1 MTEPSAPVVVYWE
14 ETLLDLLARTAKFP
28 KSVRYTFSGR
38 IDNLG
43 LDIYEGLIE
52 ARYSREKKDLLGR
65 VNLNLEK
72 MRLLLRLSNQA
83 GYLDHRGF
91 EHVTRRLLEAGRMVG
106 GWRKEQSGR

>member
-1 MTEPSAPVVVYWE
+1 MAELGAPVVVYWE
-14 ETLLDLLARTAKFP
+14 ETLRDLLARTAKFP
-28 KSVRYTFSGR
+28 KNVRFTLSGR

-43 LDIYEGLIE
+43 LDVFEGLIE
-52 ARYSREKKDLLGR
+52 ARYSREKRELLQR

-72 MRLLLRLSNQA
+72 MRLLLRLSNEA

-91 EHVTRRLLEAGRMVG
+91 EFVTRRLLKAGRMVG